1 MTPRQVSWDRP
12 PRPRDPR
19 GEVLARGSPG
29 PPESAGA
36 QGLAPAAASTA
47 EKHTEASES
56 LKGARTGESPGRRKA
71 LHRILVCWCQSPG
84 GGGFG
89 GGGRTLRAEGAGAS
103 ICSLWFPCAPALCSA
118 SARTATSRCPQEG
131 SPTCLPR
138 SPPGLDLGR
147 QGQPCPAV
155 RVTVGNIP
163 ESPAHPACTRAR
175 SAREVSSHLFIPSE
189 FRGPA
194 QL

>member
-71 LHRILVCWCQSPG
+71 LHRILVCWCQTPG
-84 GGGFG
+84 GGGRKNST
-89 GGGRTLRAEGAGAS
+89 GGGRWGVDLQPLVSLRS
-103 ICSLWFPCAPALCSA
+103 CSLFGFCADRHLPLPSGRKPHLPPQEPAWSGSGQTGAVLPRGPGDCREHSREPCAPGLHPSSLC
-118 SARTATSRCPQEG
+118 P
-131 SPTCLPR
+131 
-138 SPPGLDLGR
+138 
-147 QGQPCPAV
+147 
-155 RVTVGNIP
+155 
-163 ESPAHPACTRAR
+163 
-175 SAREVSSHLFIPSE
+175 
-189 FRGPA
+189 
-194 QL
+194 